1 MTQFNLPI
9 LLVIAVALL
18 LWLRSAN
25 RAESIHR
32 QLHALM
38 AGTNDA
44 VFWVSGKGV
53 IRSSNDAAS
62 RILGYSRAELL
73 NQRFAAIAPQ
83 LALDVRKGADSSDR
97 IMQFLSCVELP
108 IIDRYGKSVPAR
120 VSVRRCKGVRGVK
133 YLVILRDLSQ
143 QDNEHAEL
151 KRHMEQLVLTKRALQ
166 HYNSQLEHIVHER
179 TRELNLAK
187 EAAEKANA
195 AKTDFLANM
204 SHEFRTPLHGILS
217 FSRFGQRPAD
227 KCSAEK
233 RTEYFATIEKCS
245 GSLLSLVNQ
254 LLDVA
259 KLEAGQMILHKVS
272 CDITEIVRSVSA
284 EFQTLAEDKGL
295 SLRMHLPTHAVTCL
309 VDREKIEQVI
319 RNLLS
324 NAAKFSPRS
333 GVIDVALQS
342 SDRKAT
348 LQVADQ
354 GPGIPE
360 GELDKVFDKFIQS
373 TRTTTGAGGTGL
385 GLTISREIT
394 LGHGGRIWAQH
405 AHPCGAVLCVELP
418 THETQEAST
427 DIVAHDRERPWNSTT
442 EPQYCTA
449 LAEK

>member
-1 MTQFNLPI
+1 MTQFDLLI
-9 LLVIAVALL
+9 VLLVAVA

-25 RAESIHR
+25 RADAIHC
-32 QLHALM
+32 QLRTLM

-44 VFWVSGKGV
+44 VFWVSGKGF
-53 IRSSNDAAS
+53 IRSSNEAAS
-62 RILGYSRAELL
+62 RILEYSQAELL
-73 NQRFAAIAPQ
+73 NERFAAIAPQ
-83 LALDVRKGADSSDR
+83 LALDVRNDDDSSDR

-108 IIDRYGKSVPAR
+108 IVDRYGKSVPAR
-120 VSVRRCKGVRGVK
+120 ISVRRCKGVRDVK

-143 QDNEHAEL
+143 HDNEHAEL
-151 KRHMEQLVLTKRALQ
+151 KRHMEQLLLTKRALQ
-166 HYNSQLEHIVHER
+166 HHNSQLEHIVHER
-179 TRELNLAK
+179 TRELSLAK

-217 FSRFGQRPAD
+217 FSRFGQRSAD

-259 KLEAGQMILHKVS
+259 KLEAGQMILHKKS
-272 CDITEIVRSVSA
+272 CDMTEIVRSVAA
-284 EFQTLAEDKGL
+284 EFQTLAEEKGL
-295 SLRMHLPTHAVTCL
+295 SLRMHLPATTVMCL

-333 GVIDVALQS
+333 GVIDVALQA
-342 SDRKAT
+342 SDHQAT
-348 LQVADQ
+348 LQIADQ
-354 GPGIPE
+354 GPGVPE
-360 GELDKVFDKFIQS
+360 GELDKIFDKFIQS

-385 GLTISREIT
+385 GLTICREIT

-418 THETQEAST
+418 AHENNEPSEDVGTN
-427 DIVAHDRERPWNSTT
+427 DRERQWNSTT
-442 EPQYCTA
+442 ESQYCTA

>member
-1 MTQFNLPI
+1 
-9 LLVIAVALL
+9 V
-18 LWLRSAN
+18 
-25 RAESIHR
+25 
-32 QLHALM
+32 
-38 AGTNDA
+38 
-44 VFWVSGKGV
+44 
-53 IRSSNDAAS
+53 
-62 RILGYSRAELL
+62 
-73 NQRFAAIAPQ
+73 IAPQ
-83 LALDVRKGADSSDR
+83 LALDVRNDAGSSDR

-108 IIDRYGKSVPAR
+108 VVDRYGKSAPAR
-120 VSVRRCKGVRGVK
+120 ISVRRCKGAIDIEYV
-133 YLVILRDLSQ
+133 VILRDLSQ
-143 QDNEHAEL
+143 HDNEHAEL
-151 KRHMEQLVLTKRALQ
+151 KRHMEQLLLTKRALQ
-166 HYNSQLEHIVHER
+166 HHNSQLEQIVHER
-179 TRELNLAK
+179 TCELSLAK
-187 EAAEKANA
+187 EAAEKANV

-259 KLEAGQMILHKVS
+259 KLEAGQMILHKES
-272 CDITEIVRSVSA
+272 CNITEIVQSVA
-284 EFQTLAEDKGL
+284 DEFQTLAEEKGL
-295 SLRMHLPTHAVTCL
+295 SLRMHLPATVIMCL

-342 SDRKAT
+342 SDDKAT
-348 LQVADQ
+348 LQIADQ
-354 GPGIPE
+354 GPGVPE
-360 GELDKVFDKFIQS
+360 GELDKIFDKFIQS

-385 GLTISREIT
+385 GLTICREIT

-405 AHPCGAVLCVELP
+405 AHPSGAVLCVELP
-418 THETQEAST
+418 THETSKPSEDADT
-427 DIVAHDRERPWNSTT
+427 HNRERPWDVAVES
-442 EPQYCTA
+442 QYCTA